1 MSRVFN
7 SKDISIILTCYRE
20 GILLLRALDSLK
32 NQTVQGFTIII
43 VNDASTDKETC
54 RILDALGEND
64 GYHIINHQMNM
75 GLSAARNSGFRF
87 MKTALAMPL
96 DADDTLPENAIEKTV
111 EAFNRHPDADMIFG
125 DYAIVSTDGAS
136 DKCVACDGL
145 ANDKRELSLEAL
157 AKNWILMGQ
166 SPCKKALWSKING
179 YSLEFSNTVQDVDF
193 WRRAA
198 LAGLKGYYAG
208 ALLYHWHRSDTG
220 MNNQVREKDYLPLRI
235 KSLPF
240 YDRFN
245 PEYGLEMRQY
255 VYRYYSARLQSQPL
269 LDFLKQEGNY
279 FSAVQKAK
287 AQLMRA
293 PILYK
298 VLRRL
303 KTVLYTLFGFRQ
315 NSTRR
320 PAE

>member
-1 MSRVFN
+1 MIKYSA
-7 SKDISIILTCYRE
+7 SDISVILTCYSE
-20 GILLLRALDSLK
+20 GRLILRALDSLR
-32 NQTVQGFTIII
+32 NQSVQGFQIIV
-43 VNDASTDKETC
+43 VNDASNHEETNQITEQLKGQPNITIV
-54 RILDALGEND
+54 RHE
-64 GYHIINHQMNM
+64 INK
-75 GLSAARNSGFRF
+75 GLSGARNTGFQT
-87 MKTALAMPL
+87 MQNDIAMPL
-96 DADDTLPENAIEKTV
+96 DADDTLPEDAIEKTLA
-111 EAFNRHPDADMIFG
+111 AFNRHPDADMIFG
-125 DYAIVSTDGAS
+125 DYLVVPNEGEASNLVS
-136 DKCVACDGL
+136 C
-145 ANDKRELSLEAL
+145 ANLSQGNRELNAAAL
-157 AKNWILMGQ
+157 AGNWILMGT

-179 YSLEFSNTVQDVDF
+179 YSMEFSNTVQDVDF

-208 ALLYHWHRSDTG
+208 AVLYHWHRSDTG
-220 MNNQVREKDYLPLRI
+220 MNNQVREEDYLPLRI

-255 VYRYYSARLQSQPL
+255 VYRYYSARLLSQPL

-279 FSAVQKAK
+279 FSAIQKVK

-293 PILYK
+293 PVLYK
-298 VLRRL
+298 ALRRL
-303 KTVLYTLFGFRQ
+303 KTALYPRFGFRQ

>member
-1 MSRVFN
+1 MGRVFKSN
-7 SKDISIILTCYRE
+7 DISIILTCYRE
-20 GILLLRALDSLK
+20 GKLLLRALDSLK

-54 RILDALGEND
+54 RILDALGVND
-64 GYHIINHQMNM
+64 EYHIINHQMNM

-87 MKTALAMPL
+87 MRTALAMPL
-96 DADDTLPENAIEKTV
+96 DADDTLPKDAIEKTL
-111 EAFNRHPDADMIFG
+111 EAFNRHPDADMVFG
-125 DYAIVSTDGAS
+125 DYLIVSSDGAS
-136 DKCVACDGL
+136 VKGVSCDGL
-145 ANDKRELSLEAL
+145 ANDQRELSLEAL

-179 YSLEFSNTVQDVDF
+179 YSMEFSNTVQDVDF

-198 LAGLKGYYAG
+198 LTGLKGYYAG
-208 ALLYHWHRSDTG
+208 TVLYHWHRSDTG
-220 MNNQVREKDYLPLRI
+220 MNNQVREEDYLPLRI
-235 KSLPF
+235 KSMPF

-269 LDFLKQEGNY
+269 LDFLKQEAAY
-279 FSAVQKAK
+279 FTAVQKAK

-298 VLRRL
+298 ALRRL
-303 KTVLYTLFGFRQ
+303 KTALYTPFNSQ
-315 NSTRR
+315 NSRRR
-320 PAE
+320 PVE